1 MSPGIRRLLIGVLC
15 AVVVASHV
23 AAAQQT
29 STTSETRR
37 FEVIAVDGNTLVV
50 REGTATKEYNVPETF
65 RFTVGRDDLSVRDLK
80 PGMRGTATFTTTTTV
95 TPVTVTEVKQGTVMK
110 ASGNSVIVRVPE
122 GIRMFS
128 PGDLSKRGIRVI
140 RDGRPVELSELR
152 EGDRL
157 TATIV
162 TEQAPRVMT
171 EREVTAA
178 ITAASVPAA
187 PPPMA
192 AATTPAA
199 AASAPPAAATALAGT
214 ATAPAAADS
223 PIAAATTAGQEAPA
237 PIPDGQQSST
247 FPWMLVG
254 LIALAAIVLFIWR
267 RLNMPA

>member
-15 AVVVASHV
+15 AVVVTSGV

-95 TPVTVTEVKQGTVMK
+95 TPVTVTEVKQGTVVK
-110 ASGNSVIVRVPE
+110 ALGNSVIVRGPE

-171 EREVTAA
+171 ERDVTAA

-187 PPPMA
+187 PSPTVP
-192 AATTPAA
+192 ATTPAA
-199 AASAPPAAATALAGT
+199 AASASPAAASALG

-223 PIAAATTAGQEAPA
+223 PIAAASTAGQEAPV

-247 FPWMLVG
+247 FPWLLVG
-254 LIALAAIVLFIWR
+254 LIALAAIVLFVWR